1 MKKTLHILFIFLL
14 CGSISAQKNVFK
26 IRKVPHLKYFVFA
39 DGFNKHNLKEKKLEK
54 ESFPKRLYLQVYEN
68 DTFLIRWS
76 DWKLA
81 EANVQLDYLK
91 RDSLTFA
98 GKVIRQKKTGM
109 KFIFPF
115 EGETFHMFSISQE
128 PLVKQRNYK
137 AGKPGEQ
144 KKRVSFYFTYEDK
157 SLILADMLLKQVK
170 ENQEIEEVLKS
181 SARIKLGFYSNELYA
196 NDGIAEDLP
205 LNIVNTYPVHF
216 ILESSKTCEQKLF
229 WNGIPTTKYLNM
241 NDTAQLR
248 TDRAFVN
255 NLPPENIL
263 SINNNQVEYYQA
275 RRYVYL
281 ENDSQLVASNFN
293 RGCSFF
299 KTRINDLDSIP
310 VAPYWDTRDGIS
322 NYLTPIG
329 NQLWGWVSK
338 YGCLVEWKIYEEKKI
353 KRLRSLSS
361 QELFKQLKDAT
372 VKSSMTLNLSC
383 NE

>member
-1 MKKTLHILFIFLL
+1 
-14 CGSISAQKNVFK
+14 
-26 IRKVPHLKYFVFA
+26 
-39 DGFNKHNLKEKKLEK
+39 
-54 ESFPKRLYLQVYEN
+54 
-68 DTFLIRWS
+68 
-76 DWKLA
+76 
-81 EANVQLDYLK
+81 
-91 RDSLTFA
+91 
-98 GKVIRQKKTGM
+98 
-109 KFIFPF
+109 
-115 EGETFHMFSISQE
+115 
-128 PLVKQRNYK
+128 
-137 AGKPGEQ
+137 
-144 KKRVSFYFTYEDK
+144 
-157 SLILADMLLKQVK
+157 
-170 ENQEIEEVLKS
+170 
-181 SARIKLGFYSNELYA
+181 
-196 NDGIAEDLP
+196 
-205 LNIVNTYPVHF
+205 
-216 ILESSKTCEQKLF
+216 
-229 WNGIPTTKYLNM
+229 M